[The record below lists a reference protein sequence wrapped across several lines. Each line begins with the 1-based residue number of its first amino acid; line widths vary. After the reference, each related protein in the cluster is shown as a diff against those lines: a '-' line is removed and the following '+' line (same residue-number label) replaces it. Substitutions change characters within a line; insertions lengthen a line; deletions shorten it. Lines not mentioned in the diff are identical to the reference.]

1 MGWKMIKPMDKLS
14 KARWVQ
20 ECWDPNVSDGFD
32 EWKVLV
38 GESGQLGK
46 KGLAWGICLESSLQ
60 TFWKGKWA
68 LCRLLLNFLV
78 HLMQLGSGS

>member
-20 ECWDPNVSDGFD
+20 EWWDPNVSDGFD

-38 GESGQLGK
+38 GESGELGK

-60 TFWKGKWA
+60 TFWKGKV
-68 LCRLLLNFLV
+68 CGLLFKFLV